1 MLEHRLPE
9 QGQGFRAR
17 GRVAHEQG
25 LGRHLRVHEHKG
37 DQLAVGRLTQ
47 GRPLGSRRQRVL
59 GQGEE
64 ERWGCNKGYPDVH
77 KASTIEATDWTTGMR
92 ERPAGPTPGCPN
104 AEYRVPVMP
113 NSDYDRGDTSS
124 LTLASAISIGGFTGS

>member
-1 MLEHRLPE
+1 M
-9 QGQGFRAR
+9 
-17 GRVAHEQG
+17 
-25 LGRHLRVHEHKG
+25 
-37 DQLAVGRLTQ
+37 
-47 GRPLGSRRQRVL
+47 

-124 LTLASAISIGGFTGS
+124 LTLASAISIGGFTGSMTSATSESSFHRWTNPLPRHREMCGESNYPDLDTRLASLP